1 MTLLINCH
9 LLLVM
14 ALSMQV
20 YTSCYYPDGIY
31 VAEDRP
37 CIDNGTQESFC
48 CGPSWW
54 CLSNKVC
61 YRPSTSQY
69 ARGSCT
75 DESFGSPACPH
86 FCLSMYIGCLQTI
99 VTDRVSAIAPA
110 NKAPLM
116 SQCGDQTDSYCCS
129 LNGLPCSC
137 ESGNITLGASSSDVS
152 SIAFIPSAVST
163 VISESQVLPVSVTS
177 GT

>member
-1 MTLLINCH
+1 MILLTNCH
-9 LLLVM
+9 LLLVV

-20 YTSCYYPDGIY
+20 HTSCYYPDGSYI
-31 VAEDRP
+31 ARDRP

-48 CGPSWW
+48 CGPGWS

-61 YRPSTSQY
+61 YRPSTSHY

-75 DESFGSPACPH
+75 DESFGSAACPQ
-86 FCLSMYIGCLQTI
+86 FCLSMYIECLQTI
-99 VTDRVSAIAPA
+99 VADRVSAIAPA
-110 NKAPLM
+110 NRAPLM
-116 SQCGDQTDSYCCS
+116 FQCVAQTDSYCCS
-129 LNGLPCSC
+129 LDKSPCSC

-152 SIAFIPSAVST
+152 SIASIASAVST
-163 VISESQVLPVSVTS
+163 VVSESQVLPVSVPS